1 MAAIMIQATAS
12 SAGKSLIV
20 AGLCRLAKRR
30 GLSVA
35 PFKPQNMSNNAAAC
49 EGGGEIG
56 RAQALQAR
64 AAGVTPR
71 PDLNPVLIKPQSDRT
86 AQLIVRGRP
95 RGYLRPGDYLNDR
108 SGLLDI
114 VMDSFD
120 RLAAE
125 HDIVIV
131 EGAGSPAETNLR
143 HRDIANMGFAR
154 RAGVPV
160 AIVGD
165 IDRGGVIASLVGTQA
180 VLDPADAALVAGF
193 IINKFRGSR
202 AIFEAGIE
210 LIEQRTGWPCFGVVP
225 WIPATAQ
232 LPSEDSVAI
241 EDRRAPAGALGGRYK
256 IAVPILAHIAN
267 HDDFDPLQAEPD
279 VDLVYVRAGQAIP
292 RDADL
297 VILPGTKSTL
307 SDLKFCRE
315 QGWHHDIVAHARAG
329 GRVFGICGGM
339 QMLGRS
345 VRDPKGVD
353 GPAGTVEGLGLLDI
367 ETTMADTKTVRPA
380 TGRCALTGVAVRGYE
395 IHNGRVSG
403 PDLDRP
409 VLRLAHGPDGARS
422 HGGRISGVHMHGLFA
437 DDGYRRSW
445 LARLGARPRRDLEFE
460 HGVETALDEVATA
473 LERSL
478 DTDTLFQAALEPL
491 DGGTGARR

>member
-1 MAAIMIQATAS
+1 MIQATAS

-20 AGLCRLAKRR
+20 AGLCRLARR
-30 GLSVA
+30 HGLAVA

-95 RGYLRPGDYLNDR
+95 RGYLRPGDYVNDR
-108 SGLLDI
+108 GGLLDI

-120 RLAAE
+120 RLAGT

-143 HRDIANMGFAR
+143 HGDIANMGFAR

-160 AIVGD
+160 VIVGD
-165 IDRGGVIASLVGTQA
+165 IDRGGVIASLVGTHA

-193 IINKFRGSR
+193 VINKFRGSR
-202 AIFEAGIE
+202 RIFEAGME
-210 LIEQRTGWPCFGVVP
+210 LVEERTGWPCFGVVP
-225 WIPATAQ
+225 WIPAAAR

-241 EDRRAPAGALGGRYK
+241 EDPSAASGTDGGRFK
-256 IAVPILAHIAN
+256 IAVPILSHIAN

-297 VILPGTKSTL
+297 VILPGTKSTV
-307 SDLKFCRE
+307 SDIGFCRK
-315 QGWHHDIVAHARAG
+315 QGWHHDIIAHARSG

-339 QMLGRS
+339 QMLGRTVQDS
-345 VRDPKGVD
+345 LGVD

-367 ETTMADTKTVRPA
+367 ETTMADTKTVRPV
-380 TGRCALTGVAVRGYE
+380 TGTCALDDVPVRGYE
-395 IHNGRVSG
+395 IHNGRVAG
-403 PDLDRP
+403 ADLDRP
-409 VLRLAHGPDGARS
+409 MLRLAHGPDGARTP
-422 HGGRISGVHMHGLFA
+422 GGRISGVHVHGLFTG
-437 DDGYRRSW
+437 DRYRRAW
-445 LARLGARPRRDLEFE
+445 LSRLGARPLRDLDFE
-460 HGVETALDEVATA
+460 RAIETALDEVATA

-478 DTDTLFQAALEPL
+478 DVDALLAPALEP
-491 DGGTGARR
+491 R

>member
-20 AGLCRLAKRR
+20 AGLCRLARRR
-30 GLSVA
+30 GLAVA

-49 EGGGEIG
+49 DGGGEIG
-56 RAQALQAR
+56 RAQAFQAR

-86 AQLIVRGRP
+86 AQLIVRGEP
-95 RGYLRPGDYLNDR
+95 RGYLRPGDYVADR
-108 SGLLDI
+108 GGLLDI

-120 RLAAE
+120 RVAST

-160 AIVGD
+160 VIVGD
-165 IDRGGVIASLVGTQA
+165 IDRGGVIASLVGTHA
-180 VLDPADAALVAGF
+180 VLDPEDAALVAGF
-193 IINKFRGSR
+193 VINKFRGSR
-202 AIFEAGIE
+202 RIFEAGLE

-225 WIPATAQ
+225 WIPATAR

-241 EDRRAPAGALGGRYK
+241 DELPAPAGRRGGRFK
-256 IAVPILAHIAN
+256 IAVPVLSHIAN
-267 HDDFDPLQAEPD
+267 HDDFDPLRAEPD
-279 VDLVYVRAGQAIP
+279 VDLVFVRAGQAIP
-292 RDADL
+292 RDAEL
-297 VILPGTKSTL
+297 VILPGTKSTV
-307 SDLKFCRE
+307 SDLEFCRA

-329 GRVFGICGGM
+329 GEIFGICGGM
-339 QMLGRS
+339 QMLGRI

-353 GPAGTVEGLGLLDI
+353 GPAGAVQGLGLLDI
-367 ETTMADTKTVRPA
+367 ETTMADTKIVRPA
-380 TGRCALTGVAVRGYE
+380 RGRCALTDVPVEGYE
-395 IHNGRVSG
+395 IHNGRVAG

-409 VLRLAHGPDGARS
+409 MLFLSQGPDGARS
-422 HGGRISGVHMHGLFA
+422 PGGRISGVHVHGLFGG
-437 DDGYRRSW
+437 DGFRRAW
-445 LARLGARPRRDLEFE
+445 LSRLGARPAGDLDFE
-460 HGVETALDEVATA
+460 HAVEAALDEVADA
-473 LERSL
+473 LEASL
-478 DTDTLFQAALEPL
+478 DTDALFAVAL
-491 DGGTGARR
+491 GSR